1 MSTAEGSERRGLTAW
16 LRVALEGGVEASVI
30 GGVVLVVV
38 RLLIFSEFAVLV
50 AWVTPSRHSMLALL
64 ARSAIWIALKWPAYA
79 FVGERSVATGFDA
92 VVVALGLAA
101 HFACA
106 IAFGLLFGLAAFG
119 RSPRVTIALGFLW
132 GVLGGVGEGYALSR
146 FMGGSFVLNPAVG
159 LAFLT
164 YGYVLARSLLHF
176 ERKRGPRG
184 SAPTST
190 GRLTARGS
198 A

>member
-1 MSTAEGSERRGLTAW
+1 VW
-16 LRVALEGGVEASVI
+16 L
-30 GGVVLVVV
+30 
-38 RLLIFSEFAVLV
+38 
-50 AWVTPSRHSMLALL
+50 TPSRHSMLVRF
-64 ARSAIWIALKWPAYA
+64 ARSAIWIALKWPAYP
-79 FVGERSVATGFDA
+79 FVGERSLATGFDA
-92 VVVALGLAA
+92 FVVVLGLVA

-106 IAFGLLFGLAAFG
+106 ITLGVLFGLVAFR
-119 RSPRVTIALGFLW
+119 RSPRVTVALGFLW

-146 FMGGSFVLNPAVG
+146 FMGGAFVLNPAVG

-184 SAPTST
+184 SAPSST
-190 GRLTARGS
+190 GRRLTARGS